1 MRAGKPWPL
10 HSLIAG
16 LVLFLAAVLAGG
28 LWPAP
33 AGARGLTKV
42 RLQIHW
48 IHQAQFAGF
57 YLAKDAG
64 LYQQAGLDVQIIP
77 GGPGIDPLADL
88 AKGKCDFATG
98 WLSGGLELRSKGV
111 DVVLLAQLIQRSAL
125 LLITMAD
132 RGITKVRQL
141 SGRRVGLW
149 GGHFDLLP
157 HALFRRDGIKVQ
169 EVTQNASMAPLLLG
183 AVDAAC
189 AMQYNEYHQLI
200 QSGVNPDEMVVFN
213 FADMGLNF
221 PEDGIYCMEGLW
233 RQKQALCRRFTK
245 ASLAGW
251 RLAIDQPDLALA
263 SVMKRVDAARL
274 ASNRAHQRW
283 MLRSMLRLITHR
295 VGPNGL
301 GQLDPKDFAMVN
313 RVMVDQGLMK
323 APVEQKQFDMR
334 AWSDK
339 P

>member
-1 MRAGKPWPL
+1 MPTRNLISPGAR
-10 HSLIAG
+10 SLGPALILILL
-16 LVLFLAAVLAGG
+16 LVMGPG
-28 LWPAP
+28 PAM
-33 AGARGLTKV
+33 ARGLTKV

-64 LYQQAGLDVQIIP
+64 LYRQAGLDVEIVP
-77 GGPGIDPLADL
+77 GGPGIDPLANL
-88 AKGKCDFATG
+88 WQGKCQFATG
-98 WLSGGLELRSKGV
+98 WLSGGLETRSKGHRL
-111 DVVLLAQLIQRSAL
+111 VLLAQLIQRSAL
-125 LLITMAD
+125 LLISLAD
-132 RGITKVRQL
+132 RDISSVKDLQ
-141 SGRRVGLW
+141 GRRVGLW

-157 HALFRRDGIKVQ
+157 HALFKREGIKVQ

-200 QSGVNPDEMVVFN
+200 QSGVDPDEMVVFD

-233 RQKQALCRRFTK
+233 RENPSLCRRFTK

-251 RLAIDQPDLALA
+251 RLALDQPDLALA
-263 SVMKRVDAARL
+263 SVMKRVDSARL
-274 ASNRAHQRW
+274 ASNLAHQRW

-295 VGPNGL
+295 VGVKDM
-301 GQLDPKDFAMVN
+301 GQLSAKDFDLVN
-313 RVMVDQGLMK
+313 RVLVDQGLMDR
-323 APVEQKQFDMR
+323 PVALKGFDTK